1 MNSHSS
7 IAIFDSGFGGLT
19 VMKAI
24 RDLLPFE
31 NIIYFG
37 DTARVPYGTKSEETI
52 LRYSMEIAT
61 YLTSLDIK
69 ILVVACHTASCIS
82 LSILQGMFKIPVIGV
97 VDPSVE
103 KIIASTSE
111 GKIAILGTR
120 ATVSSGLYQSMLQN
134 KLPHA
139 DITAIACPLFVSLV
153 EEGYINHPL
162 TEMTVQEYL
171 KPLKQKKVDTLLL
184 GSTHFPLLKAV
195 IQNEVGEDVTL
206 IDPGLAT
213 ALALKETLSRLEI
226 LNSSTDAPHYQF
238 IVSDNPDKFRLLG
251 QSFLN
256 YPIEDVSQK
265 LVT

>member
-1 MNSHSS
+1 MSNTSP

-19 VMKAI
+19 VMRAV
-24 RDLLPFE
+24 RDLLPHE

-61 YLTSLDIK
+61 YLSSLDIK

-82 LSILQGMFKIPVIGV
+82 LAILQGMFNIPIIGV

-103 KIIASTSE
+103 KIVATSSH

-120 ATVSSGLYQSMLQN
+120 ATVSSGLYQSMVQN
-134 KLPHA
+134 RIPHA

-162 TEMTVQEYL
+162 TEMTAQEYL
-171 KPLKQKKVDTLLL
+171 KPLKQKEIDTLLL
-184 GSTHFPLLKAV
+184 GSTHFPLLKTV
-195 IQNEVGEDVTL
+195 IQNEVGAHVTL

-213 ALALKETLSRLEI
+213 ALALKETLFKHNA
-226 LNSSTDAPHYQF
+226 LNQSDAPPHYQF

-251 QSFLN
+251 QAFLD

-265 LVT
+265 VVT